1 MKEKEAIEKG
11 NRILKEQQDIELI
24 KKKKELSR
32 AIYIE
37 RKKDWAMEQRVA
49 ERKILKFL
57 KLYK

>member
-1 MKEKEAIEKG
+1 VKEAIEKR

-24 KKKKELSR
+24 KKKKLSR

-49 ERKILKFL
+49 ERKILKS
-57 KLYK
+57 